1 MGKTIWELAVIYARI
16 ALGSWMIVNGLNH
29 WIDIFPQPLGN
40 NVAWASYMVALID
53 TGMFGLV
60 KFLEII
66 GGAML
71 IFNIFVPLALMI
83 LMPLSAVIIYNGGY
97 LAGKWFEPFY
107 MGTHCFYLNAFLMVA
122 YAKYYFPMLGF
133 NADPGT
139 PKDLAQLP
147 VALRGVPASVVV
159 NANKAA

>member
-1 MGKTIWELAVIYARI
+1 MAKHIWEFAIIAARI
-16 ALGSWMIVNGLNH
+16 VLGSWMIVNGLNH

-40 NVAWASYMVALID
+40 NLAWAGYMVSLIES
-53 TGMFGLV
+53 GLFGVV

-66 GGAML
+66 GGLML
-71 IFNIFVPLALMI
+71 IFNIFVPLGLMI

-122 YAKYYFPMLGF
+122 YVKYYFPMLGF
-133 NADPGT
+133 NSDPGT
-139 PKDLAQLP
+139 PKDLAGLPAALRGTPEQP
-147 VALRGVPASVVV
+147 VALTAHRV
-159 NANKAA
+159 